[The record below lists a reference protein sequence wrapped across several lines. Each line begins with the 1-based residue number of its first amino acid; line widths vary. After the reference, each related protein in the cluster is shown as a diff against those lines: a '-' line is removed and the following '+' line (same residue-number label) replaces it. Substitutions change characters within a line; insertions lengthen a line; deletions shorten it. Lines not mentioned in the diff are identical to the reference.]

1 MEQNIHKDH
10 RKRVRELVERV
21 GLKNLPEHQQ
31 LEYLLMFAMPRI
43 DVNPLSH
50 RLIKK
55 FGSLTNVLN
64 ASPSQL
70 EAVEGCGKI
79 LSRYLNTFKQVIDI
93 YSEKVVVKPKEKLS
107 SPYET
112 SQFFISKLRSL
123 ENEEILLA
131 MIDNKGKL
139 LALESIGKGN
149 DFSASLS
156 TSEIFSALNKYNA
169 SNFVLAH
176 NHPHSNAMPS
186 LNDDNL
192 TKSVYISAT
201 LSGKKL
207 CDHVIVGKTD
217 YYSYAESGVLACFDN
232 DLRELGTVRPQDNR
246 GTFYGI

>member
-10 RKRVRELVERV
+10 RKRVRELVNKV

-43 DVNPLSH
+43 DVNPLAH

-70 EAVEGCGKI
+70 ESIEGCGKI
-79 LSRYLNTFKQVIDI
+79 LSQYLSCFKDVIDI
-93 YSEKVVVKPKEKLS
+93 YSEKITTKPKEKLS

-112 SQFFISKLRSL
+112 SQFFISKLRNL
-123 ENEEILLA
+123 DNEEVLLA
-131 MIDNKGKL
+131 ILDNKGRL
-139 LALESIGKGN
+139 INLEKIGKGN
-149 DFSASLS
+149 DFSATLS
-156 TSEIFSALNKYNA
+156 TSEIFSLLSKYNA

-176 NHPHSNAMPS
+176 NHPSTTASPS

-192 TKSVYISAT
+192 TRSVYISAS

-207 CDHVIVGKTD
+207 CDHLIIGKND
-217 YYSYAESGVLACFDN
+217 YYSYAESGVLRFFEKELKD
-232 DLRELGTVRPQDNR
+232 LGTIKPQDR
-246 GTFYGI
+246 GIFYGI